1 MTKLLKKLGI
11 GFPFA
16 VTTDPFTSTDL
27 AAVISETWT
36 TIVNEKTFNETVLA
50 NFVTDLSEFATE
62 GSDIFHVPDLFTNAL
77 TVSTQST
84 QGAEITTASP
94 AQTDTTLTIN
104 THKYVAFIIGDKD
117 LLQIASKYNVNEM
130 YAREAVSLLT
140 EALEADLAALWSS
153 LTTNAIGDTATVLSD
168 SEIRT
173 GIYNMENGKYKLSD
187 CAFFF
192 HPYVYWQQLH
202 AVTKYYQ
209 QYSYGPSDAPGA
221 VRTGN
226 FGVAGYQQNFKGF
239 LYGIPVYTT
248 TNIVSGLQTYRNL
261 LLHKRSFG
269 FAVQTQNGNR
279 VRVQTENAIRNLG
292 MLTVVDIKYGVAVLR
307 EPAGVL
313 LNASSAF
320 LGS

>member
-1 MTKLLKKLGI
+1 M
-11 GFPFA
+11 FA
-16 VTTDPFTSTDL
+16 VTTDPFTATDL
-27 AAVISETWT
+27 AALISETWT

-50 NFVTDLSEFATE
+50 NFITDLSPFATE
-62 GSDIFHVPDLFTNAL
+62 GSDIFHVPNLYTNAL

-94 AQTDTTLTIN
+94 AQTDTTLTVN

-117 LLQIASKYNVNEM
+117 LIQIASKYSVNEL

-140 EALEADLAALWSS
+140 EALEQDIAALWSS
-153 LTTNAIGDTATVLSD
+153 LTTNLVGDTATVLSD
-168 SEIRT
+168 AEIRT
-173 GIYNMENGKYKLSD
+173 GIYSLENLKYKLSD

-192 HPYVYWQQLH
+192 HPYVYWIQLH
-202 AVTKYYQ
+202 AVVKYYQ

-226 FGVAGYQQNFKGF
+226 FGVAGYAQNFKGF

-261 LLHKRSFG
+261 LLHKRAFG
-269 FAVQTQNGNR
+269 FAVQTQGGNR

-307 EPAGVL
+307 EEAAVL

-320 LGS
+320 IGS